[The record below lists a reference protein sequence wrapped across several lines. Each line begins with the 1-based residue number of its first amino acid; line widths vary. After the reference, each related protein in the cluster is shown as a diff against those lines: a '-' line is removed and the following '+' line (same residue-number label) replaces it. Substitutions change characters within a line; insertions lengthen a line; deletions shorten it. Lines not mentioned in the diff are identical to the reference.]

1 MHPISVSASGGLRE
15 RCGRFESTESRI
27 FVDNRLGEVCRRSI
41 ARLRGKEMRY
51 FQALSFS
58 ARYRLLLILLT
69 VLLADLFYWQFA
81 R

>member
-1 MHPISVSASGGLRE
+1 
-15 RCGRFESTESRI
+15 
-27 FVDNRLGEVCRRSI
+27 
-41 ARLRGKEMRY
+41 MRY